1 MLRLLVGDIIEGEV
15 IDLGVTG
22 EGVVK
27 YDTLPIFV
35 PFALPHEKVRVRIN
49 FVKKDYA
56 FGDLI
61 EVLIPSNERVKPRCC
76 YFGKCGGCDLQHMS
90 KSVQLEIKRT
100 SVERS
105 LRRNGGF
112 DYDVPS
118 VVSLNDWGYR
128 NKLSLPFGVNGLG
141 DVVVGFYEK
150 RTHKVVSMKHCALHG
165 DWASELIEVVTKWAN
180 ECGHSVYNE
189 NTGKG
194 LLRHLVA
201 RKLDSLQVTLVVN
214 DDKVGGID
222 ELGKAL
228 EEKFGDV
235 TVFISPNKKNTNV
248 ILGDG
253 ARLVYGKEK
262 EQNLGM
268 FKAVVSPMSF
278 LQVNA
283 KVRDEIYN
291 AVADNLKGFDGDIVE
306 LYSGVGLLT
315 AEIASRLPRTKIT
328 SVEIVKEAVQDA
340 RKLMAKL
347 GFDHRVKA
355 ICDDATKFMAKLNG
369 KAQNS
374 AIILDPPRKGCSQ
387 EVLEGILKGE
397 FAKII
402 YISCNPAT
410 LGRDLKTLTEK
421 YQITSLQPY
430 DMFPQTSHVES
441 LVCLSRKENAR
452 LCARKN

>member
-1 MLRLLVGDIIEGEV
+1 MLKLLVGDIIEGEV

-22 EGVVK
+22 EGVIK
-27 YDTLPIFV
+27 YDALPIFV
-35 PFALPHEKVRVRIN
+35 PFALPLEKVRVRIN
-49 FVKKDYA
+49 YVKKDYA

-61 EVLIPSNERVKPRCC
+61 EVLSPSKERVKPRCC

-90 KSVQLEIKRT
+90 KSVQLEIKRV

-112 DYDVPS
+112 DYDVSP

-165 DWASELIEVVTKWAN
+165 EWASELIEVVTKWAN
-180 ECGHSVYNE
+180 DMKLTVYNE

-201 RKLDSLQVTLVVN
+201 RKIDNLSVTLVINGDNVQG
-214 DDKVGGID
+214 V
-222 ELGKAL
+222 ETLGKAL
-228 EEKFGDV
+228 DEKFGEV
-235 TVFISPNKKNTNV
+235 TVFISINERNTNV
-248 ILGDG
+248 ILGDS
-253 ARLVYGKEK
+253 ARLVYGKEV

-283 KVRDEIYN
+283 KVRDAIYS
-291 AVADNLKGFDGDIVE
+291 AVAENLKGFDGNIVE

-315 AEIASRLPRTKIT
+315 AEIASRLPRTKII
-328 SVEIVKEAVQDA
+328 SVEIVKEATSDA
-340 RKLMAKL
+340 KALMTKL
-347 GFDHRVKA
+347 GFDHRVE
-355 ICDDATKFMAKLNG
+355 CVNDDATKFMENMKG

-374 AIILDPPRKGCSQ
+374 AIILDPPRKGCSP
-387 EVLEGILKGE
+387 EVLDSIVKGE
-397 FAKII
+397 FAKVI

-410 LGRDLKTLTEK
+410 LGRDLKTLQEK

-430 DMFPQTSHVES
+430 DMFPQTAHVET
-441 LVCLSRKENAR
+441 LVCLSRKEEYE
-452 LCARKN
+452 K

>member
-49 FVKKDYA
+49 YVKKDYA
-56 FGDLI
+56 FGDII
-61 EVLIPSNERVKPRCC
+61 EVLSPSNERIKPRCC

-90 KSVQLEIKRT
+90 KDTQLELKRV

-112 DYDVPS
+112 DYDVPM
-118 VVSLNDWGYR
+118 VVSLNEWGYR
-128 NKLSLPFGVNGLG
+128 NKLSLPFGVNGLNE
-141 DVVVGFYEK
+141 VVVGFYEK

-165 DWASELIEVVTKWAN
+165 DWASDLIAVVTKWAN
-180 ECGHSVYNE
+180 ENKLTVYNE

-201 RKLDSLQVTLVVN
+201 RKIDNLQVTLVIN
-214 DDKVGGID
+214 GDKVDNIQQ
-222 ELGKAL
+222 LGKTL
-228 EEKFGDV
+228 DEKFGDV

-248 ILGDG
+248 ILGEN
-253 ARLVYGKEK
+253 ARLVYGKEI

-268 FKAVVSPMSF
+268 YKAVISPMSF

-291 AVADNLKGFDGDIVE
+291 AVADNLKGFDGEIIE

-315 AEIASRLPRTKIT
+315 AEIASRLPRTKIA
-328 SVEIVKEAVQDA
+328 SVEIVKEAVKDA
-340 RKLMAKL
+340 RQLMTKL
-347 GFDHRVKA
+347 GFNHRVNCIA
-355 ICDDATKFMAKLNG
+355 DDATKFMKNLKG
-369 KAQNS
+369 KAKNS
-374 AIILDPPRKGCSQ
+374 AIILDPPRKGCSN
-387 EVLEGILKGE
+387 EVLEAILDGD
-397 FAKII
+397 FAKVI
-402 YISCNPAT
+402 YVSCNPAT
-410 LGRDLKTLTEK
+410 LGRDLKILLAK
-421 YQITSLQPY
+421 YEITTLQPY
-430 DMFPQTSHVES
+430 DMFPQTSHVET
-441 LVCLSRKENAR
+441 LVCLTRKQT
-452 LCARKN
+452 KID